1 MLRVRPIAERDYPA
15 LLQIA
20 EDSGHGFTSLPID
33 ETLLKSKIQRS
44 VRSFAK
50 EVKRP
55 GDELYLMVL
64 EERETGEVVG
74 TCAIEAA
81 VGIEDAFYHYRLGK
95 DVHVSPQLGIR
106 REVHTLTLCNDYT
119 GAAELCTL
127 YLKPEWRKGDNGR
140 FLSMCRFLL
149 LAAFPERFGDKVI
162 AEMRGV
168 SDHNG
173 GSPFWQWLEDHFF
186 GIDFPTADYLTGI
199 GDKVFV
205 AELMPRHP
213 IYVDLLSPE
222 AQAVVGEVHE
232 TTRPALRLLQSQ
244 GFRCQG
250 YVDIFDAGP
259 TVECQREEIKAVR
272 ESARLTL
279 QVGEHDGD
287 DRMMVTNADLNNL
300 TIIKARAKVDEQAG
314 VITLSRADADALGC
328 DSGAELWALAMNR

>member
-1 MLRVRPIAERDYPA
+1 MLKVRPIAERDYPA

-44 VRSFAK
+44 LRSFARQV
-50 EVKRP
+50 EVP

-64 EERETGEVVG
+64 EDTSSGDVVG

-106 REVHTLTLCNDYT
+106 REVSTLTLCNDYT

-127 YLKPEWRKGDNGR
+127 YLKPDWRKDDNGR

-149 LAAFPERFGDKVI
+149 MAAHPQRFGDKVI

-168 SDHNG
+168 SDG
-173 GSPFWQWLEDHFF
+173 DGSSPFWQWLERHFF

-213 IYVDLLSPE
+213 IYVNLLSPE
-222 AQAVVGEVHE
+222 AQAVVGEVHDN
-232 TTRPALRLLQSQ
+232 TRPALRLLENQ

-259 TVECQREEIKAVR
+259 TVECQRDQIKAVR
-272 ESARLTL
+272 ESASYTL
-279 QVGEHDGD
+279 KVSEHTSD
-287 DRMMVTNADLNNL
+287 ANL
-300 TIIKARAKVDEQAG
+300 IVCGSELAQLSIIKANAHIDAEAGELTLKPADAKALGLTNGAKVW
-314 VITLSRADADALGC
+314 ALG
-328 DSGAELWALAMNR
+328 LNR